1 MKSVF
6 SKASSTFT
14 ILSVALLASTA
25 AAQTAPPLSAY
36 GELPEFE
43 QADLSPEGDL
53 ALIATIKGKRLLIV
67 LDENMKATNSMEVGD
82 IKVRGLDWVGDDA
95 ILLTRS
101 DTQDLGKRFISDKA
115 EFSNVMIVP
124 ASANGGEVETI
135 FSNEKKM
142 LNSIQGN
149 YGKRL
154 IDGRW
159 VGFYGGLEMTRNQGG
174 SYFVGNSTSALYAVD
189 LLTNKFKKVA
199 NQAGDYRMSRDWL
212 LDGSGNVVAVEE
224 WVQTTGKWTIDN
236 AEGKEIATGIQKRGR
251 INLGSLGQDGTTLIY
266 SEADENNDMQW
277 FEVPLDGS
285 SKAVRWRPDEDIGSL
300 YIDQISAHL
309 IGYRLDETRVM
320 PTFFDPAK
328 QAVIKKVSQ
337 AFAGKDFYLREWT
350 PDFSRVVVVTKGNKD
365 SGTWYLVD
373 MDTMRASPIGS
384 ERPQIRPDQVG
395 PISRV
400 EYKAG
405 DGLELDG
412 ILTLPPGREAK
423 NLPLVMLPHGGPSS
437 HDTERFDWWAQGM
450 ASRGYA
456 VFQPNFRGSTNKD
469 RAFQEAGF
477 GEWGKLMQTDVSDG
491 ITALAE
497 KGIVDPDRVCVVGAS
512 YGGYVALAGVTLQKG
527 IYRCA
532 VSVNGVAD
540 IPKLYSTEKNQRGR
554 SRFARTSLL
563 EEFGPENLHRSIS
576 PRHQAARADAPVM
589 IIHGRDDTVVLYEQG
604 KVMADALRSAN
615 KPVEFVELEGEDHW
629 LSTSETRQRM
639 LSELVAFVEKHNPA
653 D

>member
-1 MKSVF
+1 MIASV
-6 SKASSTFT
+6 
-14 ILSVALLASTA
+14 
-25 AAQTAPPLSAY
+25 
-36 GELPEFE
+36 
-43 QADLSPEGDL
+43 
-53 ALIATIKGKRLLIV
+53 KGKRLLIV
-67 LDENMKATNSMEVGD
+67 LDENMKAKNSMEVGD

-101 DTQDLGKRFISDKA
+101 DTQELGKRFIGDKA

-124 ASANGGEVETI
+124 AAAGGEVQTI

-142 LNSIQGN
+142 LNSVQGN

-174 SYFVGNSTSALYAVD
+174 SYFVGNSAPALYAVD
-189 LLTNKFKKVA
+189 LQTNKLKKVA
-199 NQAGDYRMSRDWL
+199 NQSGDYRMSRDWL
-212 LDGSGNVVAVEE
+212 LDSSGNVAALRE
-224 WVQTTGKWTIDN
+224 WIQTTGEWSIKNADN
-236 AEGKEIATGIQKRGR
+236 KVIASGVQDRGR
-251 INLGSLGQDGTTLIY
+251 IGLGTLGQDGTTILY
-266 SEADENNDMQW
+266 SEADEANEMQW

-285 SKAVRWRPDEDIGSL
+285 SSPVRWRPDQDIGSL
-300 YIDQISAHL
+300 YTDQFSARL
-309 IGYRLDETRVM
+309 IGYRLDEDRVM

-328 QAVIKKVSQ
+328 QTVIDKIAQ
-337 AFAGKDFYLREWT
+337 AFAGRDVYLSEWT
-350 PDFSRVVVVTKGNKD
+350 PDFSKVLVVTKGNRD

-373 MDTMRASPIGS
+373 MATLQASPIGS
-384 ERPQIRPDQVG
+384 ERPKIKPEQVG
-395 PISRV
+395 PISRF
-400 EYKAG
+400 EYSAG

-423 NLPLVMLPHGGPSS
+423 NLPLVMLPHGGPAGES
-437 HDTERFDWWAQGM
+437 TETFDWWAQGI

-477 GEWGKLMQTDVSDG
+477 GQWGKLMQTDVSDG
-491 ITALAE
+491 LKALAA
-497 KGIVDPDRVCVVGAS
+497 KGIIDPKRACVVGAS
-512 YGGYVALAGVTLQKG
+512 YGGYVALAGVTLQNG

-554 SRFARTSLL
+554 NLFARITLI
-563 EEFGPENLHRSIS
+563 EEFGPEDLHRSIS
-576 PRHQAARADAPVM
+576 PRHQAERADAPVM

-604 KVMADALRSAN
+604 KDMYDALRSAN

-639 LSELVAFVEKHNPA
+639 LSELVSFVEKHNPP